1 MVERLKEIWLDAKQ
15 MRDERGLTLIEL
27 LVVVVILG
35 IIAAIAVVAIGGLI
49 ENSRKDAVVSDAKQ
63 LVAAAKLYTSSNPV
77 QPGETV
83 KVGINSNNTPIAANT
98 VSKGSAATPRTD
110 SLKKYIDDMKDALN
124 SDAAYKDSFVI
135 VSEKNGSYTYEVTL
149 SSKSTDYTYFTS
161 ATPSELKRSG
171 VKEKAT
177 E

>member
-63 LVAAAKLYTSSNPV
+63 LVSAAKLYASSNPI
-77 QPGETV
+77 QSGETIIL
-83 KVGINSNNTPIAANT
+83 GINEDGTAIKST
-98 VSKGSAATPRTD
+98 GATAEVARKE
-110 SLKKYIDDMKDALN
+110 SLGKYIDEMKDSLN
-124 SDAAYKDSFVI
+124 SDKPYKDSFVE
-135 VSEKNGSYTYEVTL
+135 VKENNGTYEYKVTL
-149 SSKSTDYTYFTS
+149 TSASSDYTYFSKVAPS
-161 ATPSELKRSG
+161 ALKRSAI
-171 VKEKAT
+171 VEK
-177 E
+177 

>member
-63 LVAAAKLYTSSNPV
+63 LVSAAKLYASSNPI
-77 QPGETV
+77 QAGETV
-83 KVGINSNNTPIAANT
+83 VMGVEKDGETFKTADGV
-98 VSKGSAATPRTD
+98 VLD
-110 SLKKYIDDMKDALN
+110 KYIDSMEDPFNSPEKY
-124 SDAAYKDSFVI
+124 SDAY
-135 VSEKNGSYTYEVTL
+135 VSVTESAGKYTYSVTL
-149 SSKSTDYTYFTS
+149 NGDEDYFTNKAPS
-161 ATPSELKRSG
+161 ALKRW
-171 VKEKAT
+171 
-177 E
+177 